1 MPHARILTTHA
12 GSLPRPSDLV
22 DLILHADRGEPV
34 DTAALR
40 QRIAEATVE
49 VVRRQVEL
57 GIDIPSD
64 GEYSKQSYATYVKE
78 RLTGFGGAPRP
89 PASGVGREEF
99 PDWVRRHN
107 TPVQFPTN
115 NAAVQLRDPSRV
127 REDIANLQAAL
138 KHAHAP
144 GQPAAGPSNGVQAAT
159 SEAAHA
165 AFMSAASPGVIETF
179 MPTSY
184 YPSDRAYLQALAE
197 AMRDEYRAIVDAGF
211 VLQVDCPDLAMSRTT
226 RFADLS
232 DAEFR
237 KLAALHIEM
246 LNLALEG
253 LPRERVRLHLC
264 WGNYEGPH
272 NHDVPLTLI
281 LDVALEANV
290 GGLSFEAANPR
301 HAHEW
306 KVFSTASLPSGLVL
320 IPGVIDT
327 CTTYV
332 EHPEL
337 VSERL
342 LHFAD
347 AVGPER
353 VIAGTDCGFGTSVG
367 PRHVPPSIAWAK
379 LGSLVEGAR
388 LASAAFATAGAR

>member
-1 MPHARILTTHA
+1 VPHPRILTTHA
-12 GSLPRPSDLV
+12 GSLPRPPELV
-22 DLILHADRGEPV
+22 ELILQADRGEPV
-34 DTAALR
+34 DPTVLR
-40 QRIAEATVE
+40 QRVAEATTD
-49 VVRRQVEL
+49 VVRRQVAL

-78 RLTGFGGAPRP
+78 RLTGFGGPPRAPG
-89 PASGVGREEF
+89 AGVGQAEF
-99 PDWVRRHN
+99 PDWVRRHG

-115 NAAVQLRDPSRV
+115 NGPVELRDPTRV
-127 REDIANLQAAL
+127 RQDVATLRAAL
-138 KHAHAP
+138 DT
-144 GQPAAGPSNGVQAAT
+144 AAQTGD
-159 SEAAHA
+159 
-165 AFMSAASPGVIETF
+165 AFMSAASPGVVETF

-184 YPSDRAYLQALAE
+184 YPSDRAYLQDLAA
-197 AMRDEYRAIVDAGF
+197 AMVDEYRAIVDAGF
-211 VLQVDCPDLAMSRTT
+211 VLQVDCPDLAMSRTS
-226 RFADLS
+226 RFADLT

-237 KLAALHIEM
+237 VLAALHIEM
-246 LNLALEG
+246 LNRALDG

-272 NHDVPLTLI
+272 NHDIPLAQI

-301 HAHEW
+301 HEHEW
-306 KVFSTASLPSGLVL
+306 RVFSQSQAKLPSDLVL

-337 VSERL
+337 VAERL
-342 LHFAD
+342 QHFVD
-347 AVGPER
+347 VVGPER

-379 LGSLVEGAR
+379 LSSMVEGAR
-388 LASAAFATAGAR
+388 LASSAHATVGR